1 MKLAKTFLLGIVVLF
16 AFASCDHDVSM
27 ETTVHD
33 DGSLDK
39 IITLEG
45 DSTTIIN
52 NHMGIREAT
61 GWKLVVTKK
70 DSVEKKD
77 EKKFVLTFSKHFQ
90 SSAEANQELAL
101 PNDTLFR
108 VTSTFEKKFRWFYTY
123 LYYSDTY
130 HAINRLSLA
139 TEDYFTEE
147 DYAFIDRLP
156 AEGSSIS
163 KADSLYLD
171 RLNEKIFDFYGS
183 RALFEWYYT
192 KLESHLKQENETQWL
207 DTLSKHKEAMYAE
220 IMKENN
226 DWDFFKLEGMP
237 NLPLTD
243 NQLAMIEKEIET
255 RVDFFSFATNG
266 KYQHTINLPG
276 NIVNTNADSVAGNA
290 LYWRPS
296 TTKFLLKDYRL
307 FGESRRLNLWTILVS
322 VGVLGGAFL
331 LIFYRGSR
339 KQS

>member
-1 MKLAKTFLLGIVVLF
+1 MKIAKTFLLGSVVLF
-16 AFASCDHDVSM
+16 AFASCDHDVAM

-45 DSTTIIN
+45 DSTKITK
-52 NHMGIREAT
+52 NHLGISEAA

-77 EKKFVLTFSKHFQ
+77 DKKFVLTFSKHFQ
-90 SSAEANQELAL
+90 SSTEANQQLAL

-139 TEDYFTEE
+139 TENYFTEE

-156 AEGSSIS
+156 AEGRSIS

-171 RLNEKIFDFYGS
+171 RLNQKIYDFYGS
-183 RALFEWYYT
+183 RALFELYYS
-192 KLESHLKQENETQWL
+192 KLELLLKQENKTPWL
-207 DTLSKHKEAMYAE
+207 DTLKNHKETMYTMLMENDGVLNILE
-220 IMKENN
+220 I
-226 DWDFFKLEGMP
+226 EGMSK
-237 NLPLTD
+237 LPLTA
-243 NQLAMIEKEIET
+243 NQLSQLEAEIET

-276 NIVNTNADSVAGNA
+276 NIVNTNADSVAGNS

-296 TTKFLLKDYRL
+296 ATKFLLKDFTLY
-307 FGESRRLNLWTILVS
+307 GESRRLNLWTLLVS
-322 VGVLGGAFL
+322 IGVIVAAFL
-331 LIFYRGSR
+331 LIFYRGR
-339 KQS
+339 K

>member
-1 MKLAKTFLLGIVVLF
+1 MKIAKTFLLGIVVLF

-45 DSTTIIN
+45 DSTNILN
-52 NHMGIREAT
+52 NYMGIREAT

-70 DSVEKKD
+70 DSVKKKD

-90 SSAEANQELAL
+90 SSAEANEELAL

-123 LYYSDTY
+123 LYYADTY

-171 RLNEKIFDFYGS
+171 RLNQKIFDFYGS
-183 RALFEWYYT
+183 RALFELYYS
-192 KLESHLKQENETQWL
+192 KLELLLKQENKTPWL
-207 DTLSKHKEAMYAE
+207 DTLKNHKETMYTKLMKNNGAMDLLE
-220 IMKENN
+220 I
-226 DWDFFKLEGMP
+226 EGMS
-237 NLPLTD
+237 NLPLTA
-243 NQLAMIEKEIET
+243 NQLSQLEAEIES

-276 NIVNTNADSVAGNA
+276 NIVNTNADSVAGNS

-296 TTKFLLKDYRL
+296 TTKFLLKDFTLY
-307 FGESRRLNLWTILVS
+307 GESRRLNLWTVLVS
-322 VGVLGGAFL
+322 IGVIVAAFL
-331 LIFYRGSR
+331 LMFYRGR
-339 KQS
+339 K